1 MAGRD
6 LNLVIKDELNMKR
19 LLKFLIFKMKT
30 VDGKKGSGV
39 KILKELNKEALKS
52 ILAKN
57 PKRSSVISKKSSV
70 ILEEDKNRINQ
81 DNRLALCHKVYL
93 KYLIMKVRAKI
104 SYHAFI

>member
-39 KILKELNKEALKS
+39 KILKELNKEALK
-52 ILAKN
+52 
-57 PKRSSVISKKSSV
+57 
-70 ILEEDKNRINQ
+70 
-81 DNRLALCHKVYL
+81 
-93 KYLIMKVRAKI
+93 
-104 SYHAFI
+104 